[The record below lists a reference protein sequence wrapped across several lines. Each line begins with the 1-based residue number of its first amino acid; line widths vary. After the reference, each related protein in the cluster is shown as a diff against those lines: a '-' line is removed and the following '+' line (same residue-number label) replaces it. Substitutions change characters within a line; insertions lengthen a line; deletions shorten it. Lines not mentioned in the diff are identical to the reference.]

1 MIRWLLATSAAVCA
15 LVFYASNV
23 SAGLD
28 QPIDNTRYPTAGI
41 VAHREYRL
49 GVRAM
54 PESCALLG
62 GLVGLKDVAHVG
74 VFYGVFNLVDV
85 GDPVFFDHV
94 GFDARV
100 RLASETRWPALAVG
114 FDSQGW
120 GPYDGNE
127 RRYERKSPGF
137 YIVASKNWNSFAG
150 DLSVSAGAN
159 YTLETRDEDSSP
171 NFFAGIDWFIFRRVS
186 VLADFDAALN
196 DNADDGLYG
205 MGGVY
210 VDAGLRVILGE
221 TVSLMLVFSD
231 LTHNLTPGNES
242 GREVQIVYANTF

>member
-1 MIRWLLATSAAVCA
+1 MTRRAAAALAVASVAV
-15 LVFYASNV
+15 V
-23 SAGLD
+23 SAPARADLA
-28 QPIDNTRYPTAGI
+28 QPINNARYPTAGI
-41 VAHREYRL
+41 VGHREYRV

-74 VFYGVFNLVDV
+74 VFYGVFNLIDR

-94 GFDARV
+94 GFDV
-100 RLASETRWPALAVG
+100 RLRLVEEARLPAFAVG

-137 YIVASKNWNSFAG
+137 YLVASKNWHSFAG
-150 DLSVSAGAN
+150 DLSLTAGVN
-159 YTLETRDEDSSP
+159 YTLETRDDDRSP
-171 NFFAGIDWFIFRRVS
+171 DFFAGADWFIGRHVS
-186 VLADFDAALN
+186 LLVDFDAARN
-196 DNADDGLYG
+196 DNAEDGLYG
-205 MGGVY
+205 EGGVY
-210 VDAGLRVILGE
+210 VDAGLRALLGE

-231 LTHNLTPGNES
+231 LTHNLAPGTDS
-242 GREVQIVYANTF
+242 GREVQLVYANTF